1 MAEIIFREMTPAD
14 LAAVVEMDQICFE
27 EDGWSKDFFAYELR
41 DNHADYIVGEM
52 DGKIIACAGF
62 QIYLDE
68 AEGMTLAV
76 LPEFQGRGIGK
87 KLLLETIRR
96 AEKRGAKSM
105 ILEVRVS
112 NVPALHIY
120 QKFGFKI
127 VGRMKRYYMS
137 GEDALTMYAKFEDL
151 KCKLPLEK

>member
-1 MAEIIFREMTPAD
+1 MAEVSFRAMTPAD
-14 LAAVVEMDQICFE
+14 VAAVAELDAICFD
-27 EDGWSKDFFAYELR
+27 EDNWDAEFFEYELR
-41 DNHADYIVGEM
+41 DIHADYVVGEV
-52 DGKIIACAGF
+52 DGKIMACGGIR
-62 QIYLDE
+62 IYLGE

-87 KLLLETIRR
+87 RLLVEMIQRAKL
-96 AEKRGAKSM
+96 RGASSM

-127 VGRMKRYYMS
+127 IGRMKRYYAS
-137 GEDALTMYAKFEDL
+137 GEDALTMYAEFEEL